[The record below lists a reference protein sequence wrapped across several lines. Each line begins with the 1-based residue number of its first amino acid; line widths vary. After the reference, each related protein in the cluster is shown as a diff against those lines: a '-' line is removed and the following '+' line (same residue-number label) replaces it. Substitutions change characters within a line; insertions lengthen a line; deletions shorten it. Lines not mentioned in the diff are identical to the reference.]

1 MKKKKSMKKV
11 TAPIEKIN
19 VQEVLR
25 QNWDK
30 NKMEMENFINKGS

>member
-1 MKKKKSMKKV
+1 MRKV
-11 TAPIEKIN
+11 AAPVEKIN
-19 VQEVLR
+19 VQELLL